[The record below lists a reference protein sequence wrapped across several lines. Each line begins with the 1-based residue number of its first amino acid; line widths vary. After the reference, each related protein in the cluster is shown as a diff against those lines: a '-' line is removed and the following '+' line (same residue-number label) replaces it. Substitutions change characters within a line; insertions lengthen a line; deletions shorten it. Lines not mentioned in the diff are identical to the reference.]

1 MDYRQKTYNTMLV
14 DVDSGIAVVRFNRP
28 EAMNAANV
36 QMSFE
41 RLEIF
46 RGIAADDEVKVVI
59 ITGSDTAYCAG
70 GDLAAFSQFGVAEAQ
85 AFSQRGLEYQ
95 KVLSEMPKPVIAA
108 VAGYAFGGGME
119 NVLLCDL
126 RIAADNAKFG
136 LPEIN
141 VGIFPGGGGTQR
153 LPHNIP
159 IALVK
164 EMIFLGKTIDAQEAL
179 RLGIVNKVVALDA
192 LLPEA
197 MAWAKKLAAK
207 PALALKA
214 AKMAINASYSADT
227 HTGTMLEGQA
237 WAALYGT
244 KDQKEGMNAFL
255 EKRKAVFTGE

>member
-1 MDYRQKTYNTMLV
+1 MDYRKKTYNTMLV
-14 DVDSGIAVVRFNRP
+14 EVDSGIAVIRFNRP

-36 QMSFE
+36 EMSHE

-46 RGIAADDEVKVVI
+46 RGVSCDDEVKVVI

-70 GDLAAFSQFGVAEAQ
+70 GDLAAFSQFGVVEAQ
-85 AFSQRGLEYQ
+85 TFSQRGLEYQ
-95 KVLSEMPKPVIAA
+95 KILADMPKPVIAA

-126 RIAADNAKFG
+126 RIAAENAKFG

-153 LPHNIP
+153 LPQNLP
-159 IALVK
+159 VALVK
-164 EMIFLGKTIDAQEAL
+164 EMIFLGKVIDAQEAL
-179 RLGIVNKVVALDA
+179 RLGIVNKIVELDA
-192 LLPEA
+192 LMPEA

-207 PALALKA
+207 PALALRA
-214 AKMAINASYSADT
+214 AKMAINASYSTDLQ
-227 HTGTMLEGQA
+227 TGLNLEGQA

-255 EKRKAVFTGE
+255 EKRKPVFTGE